1 MKLYRVS
8 IGHTE
13 LFAAGIDEADIY
25 NRRESLD
32 HTFAYLPIV
41 IEEVKL
47 EGYTI
52 NVSADAPV
60 QGISDPSHIVHTLDR
75 DGLKSWLSEHDVEF
89 VPQWGEQKLRELAI
103 ANT

>member
-13 LFAAGIDEADIY
+13 VFAAGIDAEDIY

-47 EGYTI
+47 EGYEIT
-52 NVSADAPV
+52 VKPLQLK
-60 QGISDPSHIVHTLDR
+60 QGISEPSHVVHTLDR
-75 DGLKSWLSEHDVEF
+75 DGLKSWLSEHDVDF

>member
-13 LFAAGIDEADIY
+13 LFAAGIDSDDIY

-47 EGYTI
+47 EGYEIT
-52 NVSADAPV
+52 VT
-60 QGISDPSHIVHTLDR
+60 PSKAKQDSVVPIELMHR
-75 DGLKSWLSEHDVEF
+75 DHLKQWLTNRNIPF
-89 VPQWGEQKLRELAI
+89 TPQWGEEKLRELALSV
-103 ANT
+103 AN

>member
-13 LFAAGIDEADIY
+13 VFAAGIDAEDVY

-32 HTFAYLPIV
+32 HTFVYLPIV
-41 IEEVKL
+41 IEEVKV

-52 NVSADAPV
+52 TVNKEIERPTHDKMQLVN
-60 QGISDPSHIVHTLDR
+60 LNR
-75 DGLKSWLSEHDVEF
+75 DQLKTWLATRDIPF
-89 VPQWGEQKLRELAI
+89 IPQWGEEKLRELALSV
-103 ANT
+103 AN

>member
-13 LFAAGIDEADIY
+13 VFAAGIDETDIY

-41 IEEVKL
+41 IEEVKI
-47 EGYTI
+47 EGYEIT
-52 NVSADAPV
+52 V
-60 QGISDPSHIVHTLDR
+60 QRIAGDSIDTMNR
-75 DGLKSWLSEHDVEF
+75 DQLKLYLTERKIEF
-89 VPQWGEQKLRELAI
+89 TPQWGEQKLRELAI
-103 ANT
+103 ANV